1 MASFN
6 GDRDALLAELALD
19 LVAFAPGLEEKAAEA
34 ETALT
39 KVDAEKKKLKKK
51 KSSSS
56 ENKSESKSP
65 TADVRKAATEYKEKE
80 HELHELVSAASSA
93 TGISEKKIV
102 RRLKT
107 YLKVKDQDAAVR
119 LLRAQQTLSLCFVV
133 DATGSMHMGNI
144 FKGVCQTI
152 RSIIGELQASMAH
165 MSFELACV
173 AYRDVGDGERRF
185 QTHEFNGSIT
195 EFERFLKSIKASGG
209 GDQCEDVIGG
219 LAKAS
224 EMNFAY
230 ANKLLFLCADA
241 PCHGI
246 QFHDGCND
254 DYPDGSFPGAR
265 DSREVV
271 QALRQAGVDCTFLRI
286 NNTTNKMIEKFNQ
299 DAGDSKWMKTCELDV
314 ADMKSIRK
322 TIRRTIMESTS
333 RSFTDSASAMES
345 RRSTSCKHSLSR
357 LETLVEDDDDDDEAN
372 VSSERARRSMDVPS
386 MPMAES
392 PVLFVGGGGGS
403 DVPVATTFA
412 AAAVAVERGAKS
424 SKRERLLELKSLFDE
439 ELITKGEYNAQKR
452 DILRE
457 R

>member
-1 MASFN
+1 
-6 GDRDALLAELALD
+6 
-19 LVAFAPGLEEKAAEA
+19 
-34 ETALT
+34 
-39 KVDAEKKKLKKK
+39 
-51 KSSSS
+51 
-56 ENKSESKSP
+56 
-65 TADVRKAATEYKEKE
+65 
-80 HELHELVSAASSA
+80 
-93 TGISEKKIV
+93 
-102 RRLKT
+102 
-107 YLKVKDQDAAVR
+107 
-119 LLRAQQTLSLCFVV
+119 
-133 DATGSMHMGNI
+133 
-144 FKGVCQTI
+144 
-152 RSIIGELQASMAH
+152 

-241 PCHGI
+241 PCHGT

-271 QALRQAGVDCTFLRI
+271 QALRQAGVDCTFLKI
-286 NNTTNKMIEKFNQ
+286 NNTTDKMIRKFNQ
-299 DAGDSKWMKTCELDV
+299 DAGDSKWMKTCELEV

-322 TIRRTIMESTS
+322 TIHRTIMESTS

-357 LETLVEDDDDDDEAN
+357 LETLVEDDDDDDD
-372 VSSERARRSMDVPS
+372 VVCPERAGRSMDVPS

-392 PVLFVGGGGGS
+392 PVLFVGGGGGGGS

-412 AAAVAVERGAKS
+412 AAAVAVERGGGKS
-424 SKRERLLELKSLFDE
+424 TKRERLLELKSLFDE
-439 ELITKGEYNAQKR
+439 ELITTAEYNAQKR
-452 DILRE
+452 NILRE
-457 R
+457 H